1 MAEVYTI
8 EQLREEAFRTY
19 NLIPTEITDFKVS
32 GTVYLNQTAVICG
45 KLMGSLGGLGF
56 LKGPIGGAP
65 IEIWIDGKKY
75 TTVYTAN
82 DGYFEYDVTGST
94 LGAGTHQVQAVFQ
107 GDLVNAPTRSQSL
120 TITVYNAMG
129 NPGTVPPTTPGLE
142 SLLPI
147 ILALG
152 AGAIGLTLI
161 IYGVVSKPKT
171 EEAKAPPVPQV
182 VVVKG

>member
-8 EQLREEAFRTY
+8 EQLREEAVRTY

-45 KLMGSLGGLGF
+45 KLMGSLGALGF

-75 TTVYTAN
+75 TTVYTAA

-94 LGAGTHQVQAVFQ
+94 LGAGTHQV
-107 GDLVNAPTRSQSL
+107 LSL
-120 TITVYNAMG
+120 IH
-129 NPGTVPPTTPGLE
+129 
-142 SLLPI
+142 I
-147 ILALG
+147 
-152 AGAIGLTLI
+152 
-161 IYGVVSKPKT
+161 
-171 EEAKAPPVPQV
+171 
-182 VVVKG
+182 